1 MLLCVF
7 SKSAAVLVCKR
18 LRDTLESVCQTLPE
32 AGSQGNAEEVHC
44 PAVFVLYQQHHFSHS
59 PAFCYGLVCLCSLS
73 EWKSLPDDD
82 LQLTTGQELH
92 QFHRRHCDA
101 LGTLPLCR
109 EP

>member
-7 SKSAAVLVCKR
+7 SKSAAVLACKR
-18 LRDTLESVCQTLPE
+18 PKDTLVNVCQMQPE
-32 AGSQGNAEEVHC
+32 TGSQGNVSLQHC
-44 PAVFVLYQQHHFSHS
+44 PGVFVLYQQHHFSHC

-92 QFHRRHCDA
+92 QFHRCHCDA
-101 LGTLPLCR
+101 IGALQL
-109 EP
+109 